1 MQPTEGLARG
11 ARWLEAAPE
20 TTPAVWAA
28 PKRLLAGGCASVK
41 RCPGAEVAETEAWA
55 VAMLVAAAAERPVVM
70 VTGEAGGARE
80 GVDVHVLVGRW

>member
-1 MQPTEGLARG
+1 
-11 ARWLEAAPE
+11 
-20 TTPAVWAA
+20 
-28 PKRLLAGGCASVK
+28 VK